1 MVGAIAYAAYRYVPR
16 EQWEALLAKVL
27 PTNNPAATAPKAA
40 RAVPVVTSA
49 ARRGDM
55 DIYLNGLGTVTAL
68 YTVTLH
74 SRVDGELINVHFTE
88 GQLVKQGDL
97 LAEIDPRPFNVQ
109 LRQARGT
116 LVKDEASL
124 KVAKLDMLRYEKMFK
139 AQQATQQQLDGQ
151 IALIAQ
157 SEGAIE
163 TDKGIIDS
171 ARLQLTYCRIL
182 APISGRIGLRMVDP
196 GNIVHA
202 ADLTGMAVITQLQPI
217 TVIFPIPEDNIARV
231 QQRVNTGKPV
241 EVEAYDRRGAVKL
254 ATGTLMA
261 LDNQVDVL
269 TGTVRIKA
277 KFENQDNLLFP
288 NQFVNARL
296 LIDRQKDAII
306 VPTAAVQHGPD
317 STFVYVVD
325 GDSTAV
331 LRKVTQGPVE
341 GDQVVITEGLSA
353 GDLVVVD
360 GIDKLQPGA
369 KVSARER
376 DTGERRGAAAAADR
390 PTSQTSP

>member
-1 MVGAIAYAAYRYVPR
+1 M
-16 EQWEALLAKVL
+16 
-27 PTNNPAATAPKAA
+27 
-40 RAVPVVTSA
+40 
-49 ARRGDM
+49 
-55 DIYLNGLGTVTAL
+55 
-68 YTVTLH
+68 
-74 SRVDGELINVHFTE
+74 
-88 GQLVKQGDL
+88 
-97 LAEIDPRPFNVQ
+97 
-109 LRQARGT
+109 RQAKGT

-124 KVAKLDMLRYEKMFK
+124 KVAKLDMLRYERMFK

-151 IALIAQ
+151 IALIGQ

-171 ARLQLTYCRIL
+171 AKLQLTYCRIL

-202 ADLTGMAVITQLQPI
+202 NDLTGMAVITQLQPI
-217 TVIFPIPEDNIARV
+217 TVVFPIPEDDIARV

-241 EVEAYDRRGAVKL
+241 EVEAYDRRGTAKL
-254 ATGTLMA
+254 ATGKLMA

-269 TGTVRIKA
+269 TGTVRLKA
-277 KFENQDNLLFP
+277 KFDNQDNLLFP

-296 LIDRQKDAII
+296 LIDSQKDVII

-325 GDSTAV
+325 ADSTAV
-331 LRKVTQGPVE
+331 LRNVTQGAIE

-376 DTGERRGAAAAADR
+376 DTGERRRHAAAAER
-390 PTSQTSP
+390 PTSQSSP